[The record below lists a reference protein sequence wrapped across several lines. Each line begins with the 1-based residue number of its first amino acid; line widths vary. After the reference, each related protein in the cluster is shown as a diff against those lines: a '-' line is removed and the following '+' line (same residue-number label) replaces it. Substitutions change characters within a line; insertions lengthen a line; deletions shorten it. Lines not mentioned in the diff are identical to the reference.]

1 GPAAAELRDRGLL
14 ELLLELVEA
23 AEGLVD
29 ALGEIAGGL
38 AAAARL
44 HAIPEE
50 GVIPHLGRVV
60 EDAGLAVVLGGRAD
74 DLLERLARHRRVLG
88 EIVERRDI
96 GLMML
101 VVMEFERARR
111 GVRLERILG
120 VRQGREFESHLF
132 LVLFGCSGEA
142 ARFKNCAGKA
152 TVRYSTS
159 RYSRPRPNQ
168 RRVPAAASSFDERR
182 ALGVVPRER

>member
-60 EDAGLAVVLGGRAD
+60 EDAGLGV
-74 DLLERLARHRRVLG
+74 VLG